1 MKRKMKA
8 SGNFVFPT
16 MLQSVRRLSFSVQES
31 KIKKNQNQKLKN

>member
-16 MLQSVRRLSFSVQES
+16 MLQSVRRLSFSVFEES
-31 KIKKNQNQKLKN
+31 KIKKSKSKIEN

>member
-16 MLQSVRRLSFSVQES
+16 MLQSVTRLLFSRS
-31 KIKKNQNQKLKN
+31 LKLKNQNQNLKIEN